1 MRGHRRGPQFGSM
14 WRVELRA
21 GQQQGGILEA
31 GWPAI
36 VLRCT
41 NKGLRK
47 SHLKILDV
55 FVSIL

>member
-36 VLRCT
+36 VDAQTR
-41 NKGLRK
+41 
-47 SHLKILDV
+47 V
-55 FVSIL
+55 FARVT